1 MTHNSLC
8 RFHHLDEDTQEALS
22 KKPTS
27 AEERAAR
34 DEALKK
40 KADYFKYQKLKQS
53 PYVIPIQ
60 IPRRLLEW
68 KSALTSAYLER
79 EPYDSE
85 SE

>member
-53 PYVIPIQ
+53 PYVIPIP

>member
-1 MTHNSLC
+1 MVHSPLC
-8 RFHHLDEDTQEALS
+8 RFHHLDKDTQEALS

-27 AEERAAR
+27 AEERVAR

-40 KADYFKYQKLKQS
+40 KADYIKYKKLKQS
-53 PYVIPIQ
+53 PYVIPIP

-68 KSALTSAYLER
+68 KRALTSARLER
-79 EPYDSE
+79 EPFDSE

>member
-8 RFHHLDEDTQEALS
+8 RFHHLDKDTQEALE
-22 KKPTS
+22 KKPTTP
-27 AEERAAR
+27 EERVAR

-40 KADYFKYQKLKQS
+40 KADYFKYKKLKQS
-53 PYVIPIQ
+53 SYVIPIP
-60 IPRRLLEW
+60 ILRRLLEW

>member
-27 AEERAAR
+27 AEERVAR

-40 KADYFKYQKLKQS
+40 KADYIKYKKLKLS
-53 PYVIPIQ
+53 P
-60 IPRRLLEW
+60 
-68 KSALTSAYLER
+68 
-79 EPYDSE
+79 
-85 SE
+85 

>member
-1 MTHNSLC
+1 MVHNPLC
-8 RFHHLDEDTQEALS
+8 RFHHLDEDTQEALE

-40 KADYFKYQKLKQS
+40 KADYIKYKKLKQS
-53 PYVIPIQ
+53 PYVIPIP

-68 KSALTSAYLER
+68 KRALTSARLER
-79 EPYDSE
+79 EPFDSE